1 MMRRVRLVAL
11 IVAVS
16 LIPAAGLSQSRATR
30 DSMTGVW
37 CGSARIVVDWAI
49 EKNLGVR
56 LEIPPSGVVTG
67 QVGDA
72 RLVAGRLE
80 ANRGPV
86 GRMLNI
92 KTDYI
97 IVGKLEGPII
107 ASEGITRPGVKMPLN
122 WTGSE
127 FRGSVQSEGW
137 KFGGKDRMVL
147 TASHLV
153 LRRWIVPGTRSPVPG
168 ACRPQTTRESKG
180 FPYNDPKHRL
190 TLKVRPE
197 SYSQA

>member
-1 MMRRVRLVAL
+1 VRQILPIAL
-11 IVAVS
+11 IVVAS
-16 LIPAAGLSQSRATR
+16 LIPAAASSQSRATR

-37 CGSARIVVDWAI
+37 CGSARIVVNWTI
-49 EKNLGVR
+49 QKNLGVR

-80 ANRGPV
+80 TNRGPV

-127 FRGSVQSEGW
+127 FRGSVHSEGW
-137 KFGGKDRMVL
+137 KFGGKEHMVL
-147 TASHLV
+147 TAFHLV
-153 LRRWIVPGTRSPVPG
+153 LRRWIVPGTRSTVPG
-168 ACRPQTTRESKG
+168 AC
-180 FPYNDPKHRL
+180 
-190 TLKVRPE
+190 
-197 SYSQA
+197 